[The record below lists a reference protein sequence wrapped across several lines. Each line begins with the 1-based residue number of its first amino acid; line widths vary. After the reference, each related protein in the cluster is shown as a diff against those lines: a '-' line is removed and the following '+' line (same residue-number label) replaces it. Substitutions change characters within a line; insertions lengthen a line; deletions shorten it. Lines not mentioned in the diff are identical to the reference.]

1 MFNDRDH
8 AAGLLADAVEA
19 AHPKDPVVL
28 ALPRGG
34 VPVAVPV
41 AERLGAPLDLLMV
54 RKLGMPGQP
63 ELAAGAVVDGPAHE
77 VVFNEGLLTASGLT
91 EADFDGAITEQLAE
105 IERRR
110 RLYLGDHAPVDVTGR
125 TAIVIDDGIATG
137 ATVKAALKALRKR
150 DPAAIWLAVPVA
162 PADTVP
168 EFESLVDRLICLETP
183 SPFWAV
189 GAHYAR
195 FDQVSDEAVAA
206 AMRAA
211 WDKQTDTDKNE

>member
-1 MFNDRDH
+1 MFRDRDH
-8 AAGLLADAVEA
+8 AAMLLADAVEA
-19 AHPKDPVVL
+19 AAPEAPVVL

-34 VPVAVPV
+34 VPVAAPV

-63 ELAAGAVVDGPAHE
+63 ELAGGAVVDGPAHE
-77 VVFNEGLLTASGLT
+77 VVFNSGLLASFGLT
-91 EADFDGAITEQLAE
+91 EEDFKPAIEEQLAE

-110 RLYLGDHAPVDVTGR
+110 RVYLGDHAPVDVTGR

-150 DPAAIWLAVPVA
+150 APAAIWLAVPVA
-162 PADTVP
+162 PADTLP
-168 EFESLVDRLICLETP
+168 EFEALVDRLICLETP

-189 GAHYAR
+189 GAHYSR
-195 FDQVSDEAVAA
+195 FDQVSDAAVAA

-211 WDKQTDTDKNE
+211 WGEDTDKTE